1 MSCGVTLRVSGRLV
15 FRLRSCV
22 CVGCL
27 PWPLRRPQCPHLCT
41 CQPLFPSAGSP
52 CEGAVQV
59 STCVWPLPLSLPGFL
74 VTVRVGCACSVQ
86 AFPCLCAPGPLSLGM
101 AYTWVGVSGVPYL
114 ERGEDG
120 PPGQAGLGE
129 LLPAGPRPHLLPAL
143 RASAEPG
150 RAGRVW

>member
-1 MSCGVTLRVSGRLV
+1 MSSVIVS
-15 FRLRSCV
+15 
-22 CVGCL
+22 
-27 PWPLRRPQCPHLCT
+27 
-41 CQPLFPSAGSP
+41 
-52 CEGAVQV
+52 
-59 STCVWPLPLSLPGFL
+59 
-74 VTVRVGCACSVQ
+74 VRVGCACFVR
-86 AFPCLCAPGPLSLGM
+86 AFPCLCAPAPLSLGM
-101 AYTWVGVSGVPYL
+101 ADVCGGASVVPSR